1 MSSARRRRAQRGSR
15 HKKGLQGTDG
25 SQRGRVSDASPG
37 SRTPSPRRVFL
48 VPLAL
53 TLGLALLSF
62 VPRVS
67 GNPILARSFW
77 GAALVLL
84 VWQVALFLRVKG
96 ASEGRSLSTVLR
108 PQHYLQALVQVAVF
122 AYWGWYWRPVYDF
135 ALLLLAQLVFAYAFD
150 MLLAWTRRD
159 SYVLGFGPFPIIFST
174 NLFLWFRDDW
184 FYLQFL
190 MLAVGFMGKE
200 FVRWQRD
207 GKRVHIFNPSAFS
220 LGLFSLV
227 LIATN
232 TTELT
237 WGQDIASTLTLAPYI
252 YSFLFLIGLIVMYF
266 FSITLVAGS
275 AAIMLFALSA
285 LYGAATGVP
294 YFVDS
299 EIPSAVFLGLHLLV
313 TDPSTS
319 PRTPLGRS
327 IFGGLYGLGVFGLYA
342 LLGALGVPTFY
353 DKLLCVPLLNLS
365 VQRIDGLVRAIQ
377 RSPGWSRW
385 RRDWAPARANL
396 AHMAVWVV
404 FFGAMT
410 AMGRTDGRHT
420 GDRVPFWQQACEE
433 GRRNACDRLIQLE
446 SSYCGDN
453 SGWACNELGGHYM
466 EGRITDTDA
475 ELATAFFSRACEV
488 RFQAGCV
495 NVLDPESPSRANPRI
510 IDLRLL
516 LREAGRNL
524 MDMPEPDLYAR
535 ACDHGWIFACDGG
548 SRSR

>member
-1 MSSARRRRAQRGSR
+1 MSSARRRRGQQRSR
-15 HKKGLQGTDG
+15 HKKGLQGSDG
-25 SQRGRVSDASPG
+25 SQRGRARDASPG
-37 SRTPSPRRVFL
+37 SRTPSLRRVFL

-77 GAALVLL
+77 GATILLL
-84 VWQVALFLRVKG
+84 VWQVALFLRVKV
-96 ASEGRSLSTVLR
+96 ASEGRSLTTVLR
-108 PQHYLQALVQVAVF
+108 PQHYLQALVQVAVL
-122 AYWGWYWRPVYDF
+122 AYWGWFWRPVYDF
-135 ALLLLAQLVFAYAFD
+135 VWLLVAQLVFAYAFD
-150 MLLAWTRRD
+150 MLLAWTRRKT
-159 SYVLGFGPFPIIFST
+159 YVLGFGPFPIIFST

-275 AAIMLFALSA
+275 AAIMLFSLSA
-285 LYGAATGVP
+285 SYGAVTGVP
-294 YFVDS
+294 YFLDS

-365 VQRIDGLVRAIQ
+365 VQRIDGLVGAVQ
-377 RSPGWSRW
+377 RSPWWSHW
-385 RRDWAPARANL
+385 RRDWAPARANW

-420 GDRVPFWQQACEE
+420 GDSLPFWQQACEE
-433 GRRNACDRLIQLE
+433 GRRNACERLIQLE

-453 SGWACNELGGHYM
+453 SGWACNELGGHYV
-466 EGRITDTDA
+466 EGRIVATDA
-475 ELATAFFSRACEV
+475 ELATAYFSRACEV

-495 NVLDPESPSRANPRI
+495 NVLDPGSPSRADPRI

-516 LREAGRNL
+516 LREGGQNL
-524 MDMPEPDLYAR
+524 MEMPEPDLYAQ
-535 ACDHGWIFACDGG
+535 ACDHGWTFACDGG
-548 SRSR
+548 SRSP